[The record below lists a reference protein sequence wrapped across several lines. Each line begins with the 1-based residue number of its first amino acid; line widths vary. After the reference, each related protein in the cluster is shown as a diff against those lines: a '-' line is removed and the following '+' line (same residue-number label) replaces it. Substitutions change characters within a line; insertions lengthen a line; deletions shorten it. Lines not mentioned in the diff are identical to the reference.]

1 MTGTPLPIRESLTVE
16 FKSDP
21 KGGLSDRIVVETVV
35 GMTNAEGGTLYIGV
49 NDDGSVSGLRSER
62 WLDPERTIAF
72 IASNTIPPV
81 AVSAECETV
90 TEEKKILIIRIPKAI
105 GIVATNDG
113 KVLKRRLKIDKTP
126 ETSPLFPQE
135 FVSRLSEIGRC
146 DYSAMILP
154 NSSMA
159 DLDVMERTRLRDFI
173 RIYHGEKMLFELE
186 DEEFDKALGLVR
198 SVGDTSMPTV
208 AGLLMMGKEESI
220 RRLLPGATSAF
231 QHLSGTDVMTNEDF
245 VMPLLKSFDALL
257 ERFKARNTETE
268 LEDGL
273 IRVAI
278 PTYSERA
285 FREALVN
292 AFSHR
297 DYTQLHRVSVRFHD
311 DGLEIT
317 SPGGFVS
324 GVTLENLLTVEPHPR
339 NPLLADIFKRLG
351 LAERTGRGID
361 RIFEGNLVY
370 GRPVPDYSESNSE
383 YVRVFFPKCD
393 ADPAFYKL
401 ILDYQKKWNKRISV
415 QSLMILSAIRFAK
428 RLTFDGLL
436 EATHLPTQ
444 RLKRHVE
451 TLVEDGLLDGI
462 GSGPGREWILSARFY
477 KAKKREVAH
486 VRLSRADID
495 KNEEMV
501 LKLAQE
507 KGTVTRSDVM
517 ELLGIKGQ
525 AAYRILTKL
534 MDMGRLVREGDKRW
548 AVYRLAE

>member
-90 TEEKKILIIRIPKAI
+90 TDEKKILIVRIPKAI

-159 DLDVMERTRLRDFI
+159 DLDVKERTRLRDFI

-257 ERFKARNTETE
+257 ERFRARNTETE

-285 FREALVN
+285 
-292 AFSHR
+292 
-297 DYTQLHRVSVRFHD
+297 
-311 DGLEIT
+311 
-317 SPGGFVS
+317 
-324 GVTLENLLTVEPHPR
+324 
-339 NPLLADIFKRLG
+339 
-351 LAERTGRGID
+351 
-361 RIFEGNLVY
+361 
-370 GRPVPDYSESNSE
+370 
-383 YVRVFFPKCD
+383 
-393 ADPAFYKL
+393 
-401 ILDYQKKWNKRISV
+401 
-415 QSLMILSAIRFAK
+415 
-428 RLTFDGLL
+428 
-436 EATHLPTQ
+436 
-444 RLKRHVE
+444 LKGKV
-451 TLVEDGLLDGI
+451 
-462 GSGPGREWILSARFY
+462 
-477 KAKKREVAH
+477 
-486 VRLSRADID
+486 
-495 KNEEMV
+495 KNI
-501 LKLAQE
+501 LKLFKNILE
-507 KGTVTRSDVM
+507 VSRIC
-517 ELLGIKGQ
+517 GI
-525 AAYRILTKL
+525 
-534 MDMGRLVREGDKRW
+534 MDNVPTIYSVLYFFENGF
-548 AVYRLAE
+548 

>member
-1 MTGTPLPIRESLTVE
+1 MTGVPLPLRESLTVE

-21 KGGLSDRIVVETVV
+21 KGGLSDRVVVETVV

-62 WLDPERTIAF
+62 WQDPERTIAF

-90 TEEKKILIIRIPKAI
+90 KDGKKILIVQIPKAI

-126 ETSPLFPQE
+126 ETLPLFPQE

-154 NSSMA
+154 NSSVE
-159 DLDVMERTRLRDFI
+159 DLDVKERTRLRDFI

-198 SVGDTSMPTV
+198 SVGDTCMPTV

-220 RRLLPGATSAF
+220 RKLLPGATSAF

-268 LEDGL
+268 LDDGL
-273 IRVAI
+273 VRVAV

-297 DYTQLHRVSVRFHD
+297 DYTRLHRISVRFHD

-428 RLTFDGLL
+428 RLTLDGLL
-436 EATHLPTQ
+436 EATHLPAQ

-462 GSGPGREWILSARFY
+462 GRGPGREWILNARFY
-477 KAKKREVAH
+477 KAKRREAAH
-486 VRLSRADID
+486 VRLSRRDID
-495 KNEEMV
+495 ENEEMV

-517 ELLGIKGQ
+517 ELLGIQGQ
-525 AAYRILTKL
+525 AAYRILSKL
-534 MDMGRLVREGDKRW
+534 TDMGCLVREGDRRW
-548 AVYRLAE
+548 TTYRPAK